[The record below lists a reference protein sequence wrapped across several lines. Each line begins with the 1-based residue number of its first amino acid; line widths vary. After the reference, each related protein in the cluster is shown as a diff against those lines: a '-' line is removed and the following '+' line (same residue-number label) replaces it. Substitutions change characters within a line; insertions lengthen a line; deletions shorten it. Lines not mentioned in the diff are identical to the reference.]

1 MEKRLL
7 SATSS
12 SRLQS
17 NEGQKQS
24 RLWENVA
31 DFSVSMSA
39 VSNVSAVRGGG
50 STASP
55 EGGISN
61 EQQGH
66 QNGPIRANERQ
77 KFCKVTYRFRSV
89 HKSPPGGDITLAESV
104 DSI

>member
-1 MEKRLL
+1 ML
-7 SATSS
+7 SASSS

-24 RLWENVA
+24 RLRENVA

-50 STASP
+50 GGGGSTASP

-66 QNGPIRANERQ
+66 RNGPIRANERQ
-77 KFCKVTYRFRSV
+77 KFCKVTYRFRSA
-89 HKSPPGGDITLAESV
+89 HKSPPGGDITLA
-104 DSI
+104 

>member
-1 MEKRLL
+1 ML
-7 SATSS
+7 SASSSSS

-24 RLWENVA
+24 RQRENVA

-50 STASP
+50 GGSTASP

-66 QNGPIRANERQ
+66 RNGPIRANERQ
-77 KFCKVTYRFRSV
+77 KFCKVTYRFRSA
-89 HKSPPGGDITLAESV
+89 HKSPPGGDITLA
-104 DSI
+104 